1 VLLTPNTK
9 KPLFVFGTYSATVF
23 LALHNRGMI
32 CINCQSNK
40 VCKNGHRRGK
50 QNYLCRDCG
59 KQFLEFY
66 SPKGY
71 PDSIKEQCLTMY
83 VNGLG
88 FRAIER
94 ITGVNHNTVI
104 NWVKQVGFSLPDA
117 PDYEEIPEVA
127 QLDELQ
133 TFVAQKKIRFGY
145 GRLSTIESQV
155 F

>member
-1 VLLTPNTK
+1 
-9 KPLFVFGTYSATVF
+9 
-23 LALHNRGMI
+23 
-32 CINCQSNK
+32 
-40 VCKNGHRRGK
+40 
-50 QNYLCRDCG
+50 
-59 KQFLEFY
+59 
-66 SPKGY
+66 
-71 PDSIKEQCLTMY
+71 MY

-145 GRLSTIESQV
+145 GRLSTSESQV

>member
-1 VLLTPNTK
+1 LRETRTGFINKVDWNLIRYLEGLDACKVAPN
-9 KPLFVFGTYSATVF
+9 

-127 QLDELQ
+127 ELDELQ
-133 TFVAQKKIRFGY
+133 TFVAQKKIRFG
-145 GRLSTIESQV
+145 
-155 F
+155 